1 MENKQL
7 VENAINTIRFLSTDA
22 INKANSG
29 HPGLPMGT
37 ATIAY
42 TIWKKHMNHNPN
54 NPNWINR
61 DRFILSGGHGSMLI
75 YSLLYLSGYG
85 LTLDDIKD
93 FRQLGSKT
101 PGHPEYGHTKGV
113 EVTTGPL
120 GQGFATG
127 VGMALAERFLA
138 GRFNQND
145 AKIIDHY
152 IYGIVTDGDLMEGVS
167 SEAASLAG
175 HQKLGKLI
183 YFYDDNKISIDGSTD
198 LAFTEDRGMRFE
210 AYGWHVQYV
219 DDGNDIDAL
228 DQAIENAK
236 KDERP
241 SIIIC
246 KTTIGFGLPT
256 KQGTSKA
263 HGEPP
268 GIEEV
273 KEAKKN
279 MGWDPEKDFYVDD
292 EVLDFWRELQTRG
305 DDLEEEW
312 TKKYQ
317 DYKNSFPEYGKEF
330 DRILEGK
337 LPENWDAA
345 IEYFPAD
352 EKGIASRASSG
363 KALNMIAKNLPDI
376 IQGSA
381 DLHPSN
387 KTWINGSEAAT
398 NDNPA
403 GRNIHYGVREH
414 AMGAAANGLALYPG
428 VISACS
434 TFFVFSDY
442 LRPVIRVS
450 ALSNYP
456 TIWVFTHDS
465 IGVGEDGPT
474 HQPVEHLASLRCIP
488 NLVTIRPA
496 DANETIEA
504 WKIAIQRSNGP
515 TALVLS
521 RQNLPTLDRD
531 KYASVDNVKK
541 GAYVL
546 ADLGDKEPEMILLAT
561 GSEVDL
567 IVKAVNILVEK
578 GKSVRIVSMPSWEL
592 FNQQSDEYKE
602 SVLPTKIT
610 KRLAVEAGVSFG
622 WKQWIGDHGK
632 TITLDR
638 FGESGPASKVF
649 EKFGFTV
656 ENVVEKALSL

>member
-567 IVKAVNILVEK
+567 IVKAANILVEK

-602 SVLPTKIT
+602 SVLPTKLT

>member
-1 MENKQL
+1 MENKKL

-22 INKANSG
+22 INKAKSG

-54 NPNWINR
+54 NPEWINR
-61 DRFILSGGHGSMLI
+61 DRFVLSGGHGSMLI

-85 LTLDDIKD
+85 LSLDDIKN
-93 FRQLGSKT
+93 FRQIGSKT

-138 GRFNQND
+138 GRFNQKD

-152 IYGIVTDGDLMEGVS
+152 IYAIVTDGDLMEGVS

-183 YFYDDNKISIDGSTD
+183 YIYDDNKISIDGSTD
-198 LAFTEDRGMRFE
+198 LAFTEDRGKRFE

-219 DDGNDIDAL
+219 NDGNDIS
-228 DQAIENAK
+228 AIDKAINNAK
-236 KDERP
+236 DDDRP
-241 SIIIC
+241 SLIIC
-246 KTTIGFGLPT
+246 KTTIGFGLPN

-273 KEAKKN
+273 HAAKTA
-279 MGWDPEKDFYVDD
+279 MGWDPEKEFFVDD
-292 EVLDFWRELQTRG
+292 EVLKYWRELKSKG
-305 DDLEEEW
+305 NDLEKAW
-312 TKKYQ
+312 NNQYLSYKKEY
-317 DYKNSFPEYGKEF
+317 PEFGKEF
-330 DRILEGK
+330 DRILAGK
-337 LPENWDAA
+337 LPDNWDAA

-352 EKGIASRASSG
+352 QKGMASRVSSG
-363 KALNMIAKNLPDI
+363 KAINMIAKNLPDL

-387 KTWINGSEAAT
+387 KTWIEGSEAST
-398 NDNPA
+398 NENPS

-442 LRPVIRVS
+442 MRPVIRVS
-450 ALSNYP
+450 ALSGYP

-504 WKIAIQRSNGP
+504 WKIAIERKNGP
-515 TALVLS
+515 TTLVLS
-521 RQNLPTLDRD
+521 RQNLPTLDRNI
-531 KYASVDNVKK
+531 YADVKNVKN
-541 GAYVL
+541 GAYIL
-546 ADLGDKEPEMILLAT
+546 ADLGENDPEMILIAT

-567 IVKAVNILVEK
+567 IVKAAEKLVAM

-592 FNQQSDEYKE
+592 FNQQSEEYKE
-602 SVLPTKIT
+602 SVLPKNIT

-622 WKQWIGDHGK
+622 WKQWVGCEGK
-632 TITLDR
+632 TISLDQ
-638 FGESGPASKVF
+638 FGESGPANQVF
-649 EKFGFTV
+649 EKFGFTI
-656 ENVVEKALSL
+656 ENVIEKALSL

>member
-1 MENKQL
+1 MENKKL

-37 ATIAY
+37 AAIAY

-61 DRFILSGGHGSMLI
+61 DRFILSGGHGSMLL

-85 LTLDDIKD
+85 LTLDDIKE
-93 FRQLGSKT
+93 FRQIGSKT
-101 PGHPEYGHTKGV
+101 PGHPEYGHTVGV

-127 VGMALAERFLA
+127 IGMAMAERFLA

-145 AKIIDHY
+145 SKIIDHY

-198 LAFTEDRGMRFE
+198 LAFTEDRGKRFE

-219 DDGNDIDAL
+219 DDGNDIDAI
-228 DQAIENAK
+228 DKAIINAK
-236 KDERP
+236 SDERP
-241 SIIIC
+241 SLIIC
-246 KTTIGFGLPT
+246 KTIIGFGLPT

-268 GIEEV
+268 GVEEV
-273 KEAKKN
+273 RAAKEA
-279 MGWDPEKDFYVDD
+279 MGWDPDKDFYVDP
-292 EVLDFWRELQTRG
+292 EVLDYWRELKSKG
-305 DDLEEEW
+305 DDVEEEW
-312 TKKYQ
+312 NKKYLI
-317 DYKNSFPEYGKEF
+317 YKDKYPEYGIEF
-330 DRILEGK
+330 ERILEGK
-337 LPENWDAA
+337 LPENWDAG

-352 EKGIASRASSG
+352 EKGLASRVSSG
-363 KALNMIAKNLPDI
+363 KALNMIAKNLPDL

-387 KTWINGSEAAT
+387 KTWIDGSEAAT
-398 NDNPA
+398 NENPA

-450 ALSNYP
+450 ALSGYS

-504 WKIAIQRSNGP
+504 WKIAVERNDGP

-521 RQNLPTLDRD
+521 RQNLPTLDRNVYSD
-531 KYASVDNVKK
+531 VKMVKK

-546 ADLGDKEPEMILLAT
+546 ADVGDEEPEMILLAT

-567 IVKAVNILVEK
+567 IVKAAEILASK

-592 FNQQSDEYKE
+592 FNNQSDEYKD
-602 SVLPTKIT
+602 SVLPKTIS

-622 WKQWIGDHGK
+622 WNKWVGDQGK

-638 FGESGPASKVF
+638 FGESGPANQVF